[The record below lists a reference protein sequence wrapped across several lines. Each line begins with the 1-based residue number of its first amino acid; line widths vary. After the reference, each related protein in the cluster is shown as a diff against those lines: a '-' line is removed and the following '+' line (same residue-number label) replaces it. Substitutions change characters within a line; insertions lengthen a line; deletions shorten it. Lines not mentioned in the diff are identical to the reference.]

1 VDAKLA
7 RVKPFT
13 FGDPAQLR
21 PNGPDPF
28 TSGRWVEDFDKV
40 KAYGRSDSSVR
51 TPEQTDVAYF
61 WSEHG
66 YVHWNPNLIGLA
78 LARDL
83 DVLET
88 ARLFAMAYT
97 AASDAVIA
105 GVEAKY
111 FYRTWRPRTAIPRA
125 TEDGNPRT
133 VPDPTWTPLLTVN
146 HPEYPSGHALLSTAL
161 TEAVAEFFGTDDVE
175 WTIVTSKD
183 AVPQLVQTKRTY
195 RASTRS
201 WTMSMTLGSGQAC
214 TTGTRWTRALRSA
227 ARSPG
232 T

>member
-1 VDAKLA
+1 VQLDPASTGEFEPDGGCGTQPVDAKLA

-13 FGDPAQLR
+13 FGDPAQFR

-28 TSGRWVEDFDKV
+28 TSGRWVEDFDEV

-125 TEDGNPRT
+125 TEDGIPGPCRIR
-133 VPDPTWTPLLTVN
+133 PGLRC
-146 HPEYPSGHALLSTAL
+146 SRST
-161 TEAVAEFFGTDDVE
+161 T
-175 WTIVTSKD
+175 
-183 AVPQLVQTKRTY
+183 R
-195 RASTRS
+195 STRR
-201 WTMSMTLGSGQAC
+201 
-214 TTGTRWTRALRSA
+214 GTPSSRPPSPR
-227 ARSPG
+227 RSPSSLG
-232 T
+232 PTTWNGRS